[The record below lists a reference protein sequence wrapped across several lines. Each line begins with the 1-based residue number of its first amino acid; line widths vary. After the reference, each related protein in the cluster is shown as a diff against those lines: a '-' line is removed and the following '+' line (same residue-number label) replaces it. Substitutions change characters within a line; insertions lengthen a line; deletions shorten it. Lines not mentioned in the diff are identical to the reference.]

1 MFWEPV
7 GVDIKLDELG
17 IVLVGSAGVDVL
29 GFGCVR
35 AKKMS
40 VLAPEPLAGPFP
52 DSTRALES

>member
-1 MFWEPV
+1 
-7 GVDIKLDELG
+7 VDIKLDELG

-35 AKKMS
+35 AEKMS